1 MLARGHALVCTSF
14 EVSSHGAAEY
24 RTPQLIPTKID
35 RHRCSHAVP
44 TGLSLYL
51 SSLPTP
57 FAQLCRF
64 MSSGWGG
71 EGRRVDAYVFG
82 YDRQSLM
89 LAIIIVD
96 GRPSP
101 STRTQLQIA

>member
-35 RHRCSHAVP
+35 RHRSSHAVP

-71 EGRRVDAYVFG
+71 GGGGGGGWTLTFSDTTG
-82 YDRQSLM
+82 SLSC
-89 LAIIIVD
+89 
-96 GRPSP
+96 SP
-101 STRTQLQIA
+101 S